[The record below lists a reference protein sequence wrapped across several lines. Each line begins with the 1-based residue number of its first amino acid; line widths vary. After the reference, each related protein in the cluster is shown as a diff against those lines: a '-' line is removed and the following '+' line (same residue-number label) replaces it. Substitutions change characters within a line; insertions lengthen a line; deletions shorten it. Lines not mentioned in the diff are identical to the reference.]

1 MLTVKFLFGIIIKKA
16 RFFRG
21 IRKGDN
27 MKTVSKLL
35 FGAAGVAAAAY
46 GTWTLIDELLFNKK
60 MVLPQEVGA
69 KFSGCDMSH
78 LHEVLTNNLK
88 WVEDY
93 GYEKHYIMSDKG
105 EGLVGYLMKAK
116 EPSDVYVFGAHGY
129 RSYGKKEFCGFAQ
142 DYLSRGVN
150 VFFPDHIASGE
161 SDGTHC
167 TFGYQEKE
175 DCMKW
180 LGYMTD
186 HFGKDIKIILHGVS
200 MGSATV
206 CMMSGRDDLPENV
219 KYTVADCGFTT
230 AKALFKFK
238 MDALKIPD
246 VGLLRG
252 VNFANKLNHGFD
264 FRDIAPVESV
274 TKAKVPMFFVHG
286 KEDNLVPAFMAQ
298 ELYDACGSEHKK
310 VLIVEGADHAQAH
323 LIGKQ
328 AYEAKM
334 DEFMEKFVK

>member
-1 MLTVKFLFGIIIKKA
+1 
-16 RFFRG
+16 
-21 IRKGDN
+21 
-27 MKTVSKLL
+27 MKNITKIL
-35 FGAAGVAAAAY
+35 FGAAGAFGVAY
-46 GTWTLIDELLFNKK
+46 GVWTAIDELLFNKNL
-60 MVLPQEVGA
+60 VLPQEVGA

-78 LHEVLTNNLK
+78 LRELLTNNLK

-93 GYEKHYIMSDKG
+93 GYEKHYIMSDRG

-116 EPSDVYVFGAHGY
+116 EPSNIYVFGAHGY

-142 DYLSRGVN
+142 YYLSRGVN

-167 TFGYQEKE
+167 TFGYYEKE

-180 LGYMTD
+180 LEYMTS

-246 VGLLRG
+246 VGLLSG
-252 VNFANKLNHGFD
+252 VNLANKLNHGFD

-274 TKAKVPMFFVHG
+274 AKAKVPMFFVHG
-286 KEDNLVPAFMAQ
+286 KDDNLVPSFMA
-298 ELYDACGSEHKK
+298 EKLYESCCNR
-310 VLIVEGADHAQAH
+310 
-323 LIGKQ
+323 
-328 AYEAKM
+328 YW
-334 DEFMEKFVK
+334 